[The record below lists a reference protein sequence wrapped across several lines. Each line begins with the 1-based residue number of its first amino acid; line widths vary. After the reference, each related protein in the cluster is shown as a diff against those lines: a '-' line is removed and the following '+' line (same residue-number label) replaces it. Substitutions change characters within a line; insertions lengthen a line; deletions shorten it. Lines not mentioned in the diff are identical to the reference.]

1 MEFDDN
7 KFIMSLFS
15 EELKGKYQAE
25 KKAILKNTH
34 SDLKNKRQEFEKNV
48 VEQIEVDQAHR
59 SLLNMCVYPFTNSGI
74 MYKTGFF
81 FLRASPLYELGLE
94 NFDFL
99 LFNNHTKVPIAIFG
113 ECKGSFSNA
122 NNVLTQ
128 MVSRRAVVEANLN
141 FIKENYLHIPKSSEL
156 IIEYVIAVTS
166 HYSGEMSN
174 KVIELGGDFI
184 VWHGPKVGDEE
195 ISIHFPPEKL
205 SIPRERMMHSHQDLN
220 RGLQHCP
227 TIRDAFTFFPQM
239 HGFSELFAII
249 NLLNPFNPDLIDFD
263 DLINFLKVDL
273 YYMDEKYISEKA
285 HEIIRKGLEIGF
297 LEHSDTKGIYQ
308 IKIRGKHKTT
318 ISRNVLEKWCNIKFS
333 KHIKFEVEKQI
344 TQLQDLIRKENDKQK
359 LIFDFPK

>member
-122 NNVLTQ
+122 NNVLILLCGLVQ
-128 MVSRRAVVEANLN
+128 MYHPMFSGTEH
-141 FIKENYLHIPKSSEL
+141 LHRLVQQYAYE
-156 IIEYVIAVTS
+156 
-166 HYSGEMSN
+166 
-174 KVIELGGDFI
+174 
-184 VWHGPKVGDEE
+184 
-195 ISIHFPPEKL
+195 
-205 SIPRERMMHSHQDLN
+205 
-220 RGLQHCP
+220 
-227 TIRDAFTFFPQM
+227 
-239 HGFSELFAII
+239 
-249 NLLNPFNPDLIDFD
+249 
-263 DLINFLKVDL
+263 
-273 YYMDEKYISEKA
+273 
-285 HEIIRKGLEIGF
+285 
-297 LEHSDTKGIYQ
+297 
-308 IKIRGKHKTT
+308 
-318 ISRNVLEKWCNIKFS
+318 
-333 KHIKFEVEKQI
+333 
-344 TQLQDLIRKENDKQK
+344 
-359 LIFDFPK
+359 